1 MRLPSFQSPLDRPWL
16 SDGGT
21 VKGGVNRPALSREE
35 IEARA
40 ALVKWGREIGL
51 QPFVDDIANLFLRF
65 SGREPDLA
73 PVLIGS
79 HIDSVP
85 TGGKFDGA
93 FGVLAALECLEAIAA
108 SGLQPRRSMEV
119 VSWTNEEG
127 TRFMPGIMGSAVS
140 VGTRKLA
147 EAGAI
152 RDRAGITVTEALKDV
167 LAAEEHLPR
176 RAFGFPIAAFL
187 EAHIEQGTELEENKK
202 TVGVVTRILAK
213 RTFQI
218 EVHGAENHAA
228 TTPGERRRDALT
240 VAANIVHAL
249 NQVMWRTDAQVR
261 FTIGV
266 FDVSPNQ
273 PFIIPGR
280 VIFQIDLRHP
290 DVPTHRKLGDLI
302 HQICREQAG
311 QCRVTVDEPNDEP
324 PVEFSPFAINA
335 LNSAV
340 RELGIPSMEMPSWA
354 WHDARFVQRVSPTAM
369 IFIPCKDG
377 ISHNEA
383 ESATPGDLA
392 AGASVLAEAAFSLAN
407 TI

>member
-218 EVHGAENHAA
+218 EVHGAEKSCCDNTRRTAA
-228 TTPGERRRDALT
+228 
-240 VAANIVHAL
+240 
-249 NQVMWRTDAQVR
+249 
-261 FTIGV
+261 
-266 FDVSPNQ
+266 
-273 PFIIPGR
+273 
-280 VIFQIDLRHP
+280 
-290 DVPTHRKLGDLI
+290 
-302 HQICREQAG
+302 
-311 QCRVTVDEPNDEP
+311 
-324 PVEFSPFAINA
+324 
-335 LNSAV
+335 
-340 RELGIPSMEMPSWA
+340 
-354 WHDARFVQRVSPTAM
+354 
-369 IFIPCKDG
+369 
-377 ISHNEA
+377 
-383 ESATPGDLA
+383 
-392 AGASVLAEAAFSLAN
+392 
-407 TI
+407 